1 MKLGTKLGKLGTGA
15 ESFTEKLVGGVEKLA
30 GDVEKLV

>member
-1 MKLGTKLGKLGTGA
+1 MKSGKLGTGA
-15 ESFTEKLVGGVEKLA
+15 ESFMEKLVGGVEKLV